1 MMQNRKHERCSLL
14 RTEHSKGI
22 PALRGDRRRKGRS
35 PMNALELLKQ
45 DHQRIS
51 DLFADAKNYTD
62 MRRLFESIK
71 SELEAHAHME
81 ESIFYPEY
89 QNKDILK
96 DLVEDARTQHNLIK
110 ELLHDLENQ
119 DGPEF
124 ENSFQT
130 LMAEVQLHFTAEENE
145 IFPHVRSL
153 VDGPDLGE
161 LGEELET
168 DKIEYQLV
176 HGS

>member
-1 MMQNRKHERCSLL
+1 
-14 RTEHSKGI
+14 
-22 PALRGDRRRKGRS
+22 
-35 PMNALELLKQ
+35 MNALELLKQ

-51 DLFADAKNYTD
+51 DLFADAKTYTD
-62 MRRLFESIK
+62 MRRLFATIK
-71 SELEAHAHME
+71 SELETHAHME

-89 QNKDILK
+89 QKQEILK
-96 DLVEDARTQHNLIK
+96 DLVEDAKTQHGLIK
-110 ELLHDLENQ
+110 ELLRDLESQ

-124 ENSFQT
+124 ENTFQT
-130 LMAEVQLHFTAEENE
+130 LMAEVQLHFTAEEHE

-161 LGEELET
+161 LGAELET
-168 DKIEYQLV
+168 DKLEYQLA